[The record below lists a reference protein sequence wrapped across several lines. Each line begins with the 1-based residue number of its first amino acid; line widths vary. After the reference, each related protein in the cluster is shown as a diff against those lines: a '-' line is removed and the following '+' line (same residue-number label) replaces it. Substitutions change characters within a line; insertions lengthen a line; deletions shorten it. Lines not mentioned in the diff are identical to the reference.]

1 VAERAVTAVA
11 VAATLVLLWDV
22 FLAGHIAQL
31 RTVPRAFAALSA
43 LCGLLVVPAVVVAVS
58 AESILTGR
66 AVYTIAW
73 LWPLTLWLFTF
84 QAALS
89 LARRLVS
96 PLLAGPML
104 AYNLLLATAAT
115 ARYAMSLG
123 DTVVD
128 PLLAV
133 AAAQGT
139 ALGRVLGG
147 AWVLAS
153 PLAVQVPMLAPA
165 YPPRWRLSR
174 VVRAT
179 LATAAA
185 FWSALTVAEY
195 VPALRAVGSYRAYAG
210 ERLQERPAGDFAVG
224 IKVFPE
230 LAGPPPALAV
240 RGDLALVD
248 SVGPD
253 ALMVVLEPEGTQ
265 LAALDSLARTLES
278 FREREGALLIVSLG
292 YGADAGDRYRQ
303 SPAAFTRQRL
313 ADVDRVAR
321 RLRPDYLLPAEEPYG
336 RGARALGVLPVA
348 YWQSFLTESADLAH
362 AAFPSIRVA
371 VAAAAYT
378 AADSVLF
385 AWALSPRSPLNAAG
399 FSFHPSFRGALSLET
414 RVAAA
419 DRWLRARPS
428 SRKPVWVFAASG
440 YPVAH
445 GERSQE
451 QAVWRALTWATSRRD
466 VRGVVVAEAGDYG
479 RLLGMRTPS
488 GRTRPVATTVARA
501 LSGLREARTTQQ

>member
-1 VAERAVTAVA
+1 MADRALTAVG
-11 VAATLVLLWDV
+11 VAAALVLLWDV

-31 RTVPRAFAALSA
+31 RTVPRTFAALTA

-66 AVYTIAW
+66 AVHTIAW

-84 QAALS
+84 QATLALT
-89 LARRLVS
+89 RRLVP
-96 PLLAGPML
+96 PLLAGPIL

-115 ARYAMSLG
+115 ARYAVSLG
-123 DTVVD
+123 DTVAD

-133 AAAQGT
+133 AAAQGI

-153 PLAVQVPMLAPA
+153 PWAVQVPMLAPA

-174 VVRAT
+174 FVRIT
-179 LATAAA
+179 LATAAG
-185 FWSALTVAEY
+185 FWGLLTVAEY
-195 VPALRAVGSYRAYAG
+195 VPALRAVGSYRGYAA
-210 ERLQERPAGDFAVG
+210 ERLQERAAGDFAVG
-224 IKVFPE
+224 LKVFPE

-240 RGDLALVD
+240 RGDMTLVD

-253 ALMVVLEPEGTQ
+253 ALMVVLEPEGTR
-265 LAALDSLARTLES
+265 LAALDSLARTVES
-278 FREREGALLIVSLG
+278 FRQREGALLIVSLG
-292 YGADAGDRYRQ
+292 YGPDAGERFRQ
-303 SPAAFTRQRL
+303 APAEFTRDRL

-321 RLRPDYLLPAEEPYG
+321 RLRPDYLLPADEPYG
-336 RGARALGVLPVA
+336 RGAETLGVLPLD
-348 YWQSFLTESADLAH
+348 YWQSFLTRSADLAH

-371 VAAAAYT
+371 VSAAAYSQP
-378 AADSVLF
+378 DSLLF
-385 AWALSPRSPLNAAG
+385 AWALSPGSPLNAAG
-399 FSFHPSFRGALSLET
+399 FSLHPSFRGALSLET
-414 RVAAA
+414 RLAAA
-419 DRWLRARPS
+419 DRWLRARPA

-440 YPVAH
+440 FPVAH
-445 GERSQE
+445 GEHSQE

-466 VRGVVVAEAGDYG
+466 VRGVVVVEAGDYG

-501 LSGLREARTTQQ
+501 LRGLREARTAQQ

>member
-1 VAERAVTAVA
+1 MADRALTAVA

-84 QAALS
+84 QAALAF
-89 LARRLVS
+89 ARRLVS

-104 AYNLLLATAAT
+104 AYNLLLATVAT

-123 DTVVD
+123 DAVAD

-133 AAAQGT
+133 AAAHGT

-174 VVRAT
+174 AVRAT
-179 LATAAA
+179 LATAAG
-185 FWSALTVAEY
+185 FWSLLTVAEY
-195 VPALRAVGSYRAYAG
+195 VPALRAVGSYRGYAS

-253 ALMVVLEPEGTQ
+253 ALMVVLEPEGAE

-278 FREREGALLIVSLG
+278 FRAREGTLLIVALG
-292 YGADAGDRYRQ
+292 YGADARDRFRQ
-303 SPAAFTRQRL
+303 SPAAFTRERL

-321 RLRPDYLLPAEEPYG
+321 RLRPDYLLPADEPYG
-336 RGARALGVLPVA
+336 RGAHALGVLPVA
-348 YWQSFLTESADLAH
+348 YWQSFLTRSADLAH

-371 VAAAAYT
+371 VASAAYSER
-378 AADSVLF
+378 DSLLF

-414 RVAAA
+414 RVASA

-451 QAVWRALTWATSRRD
+451 QAVWRVLTWATSRRD

-501 LSGLREARTTQQ
+501 LSGLREARSTQQ

>member
-1 VAERAVTAVA
+1 MADTALSAVA
-11 VAATLVLLWDV
+11 GAALVVLLWDI

-31 RTVPRAFAALSA
+31 RTVPRVFAAMSA
-43 LCGLLVVPAVVVAVS
+43 LGGLLALPAVVVTVS

-73 LWPLTLWLFTF
+73 LWPLTLWLFTL
-84 QAALS
+84 QAAVAV
-89 LARRLVS
+89 ARRLVS
-96 PLLAGPML
+96 PLLGAPIL
-104 AYNLLLATAAT
+104 VYNLLLATAAT
-115 ARYAMSLG
+115 ARYAISLG
-123 DTVVD
+123 DVVPD

-153 PLAVQVPMLAPA
+153 PFAVQVPMLSPA
-165 YPPRWRLSR
+165 FPPRWRLSR
-174 VVRAT
+174 AVRIT
-179 LATAAA
+179 LAAAA
-185 FWSALTVAEY
+185 GFWSLLTIAEY
-195 VPALRAVGSYRAYAG
+195 VPALRAVQSYAGYAG

-224 IKVFPE
+224 IKIFPS

-253 ALMVVLEPEGTQ
+253 AVMVVLEPEGTR
-265 LAALDSLARTLES
+265 LAALDSLARVLDS
-278 FREREGALLIVSLG
+278 FRQREGAMLIVALG
-292 YGADAGDRYRQ
+292 YGGGAGDEFRR
-303 SPAAFTRQRL
+303 SPAEFTRLRL

-336 RGARALGVLPVA
+336 SGARALGVLPLS
-348 YWQSFLTESADLAH
+348 YWQSFLGRSAELAH
-362 AAFPSIRVA
+362 EAFPSIRVA
-371 VAAAAYT
+371 VSAAAYHE
-378 AADSVLF
+378 ADSLLF
-385 AWALSPRSPLNAAG
+385 AWALSPRSPMNAAG

-414 RVAAA
+414 RVSAA

-428 SRKPVWVFAASG
+428 SRKTVWVFTASG
-440 YPVAH
+440 YPLAH

-451 QAVWRALTWATSRRD
+451 QAVWRALTWATSRRE

-479 RLLGMRTPS
+479 SVLGMRTPS
-488 GRTRPVATTVARA
+488 GRTRPVTTMVERA
-501 LSGLREARTTQQ
+501 VTGLRETRNPQQ